1 MSKFYSV
8 IGYAIQEEI
17 ARAQL
22 VGDGRSPASDDKI
35 KEDKIRPNNKRGGIY

>member
-1 MSKFYSV
+1 MAKFYSV

-22 VGDGRSPASDDKI
+22 VGDGRSPASI
-35 KEDKIRPNNKRGGIY
+35 INEEVYINAF